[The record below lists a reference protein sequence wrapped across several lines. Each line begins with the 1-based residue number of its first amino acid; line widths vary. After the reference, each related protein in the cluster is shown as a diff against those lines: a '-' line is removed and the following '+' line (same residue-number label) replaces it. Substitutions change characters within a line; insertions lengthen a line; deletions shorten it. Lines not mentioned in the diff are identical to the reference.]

1 MEFRG
6 FTAGRGDDAMVG
18 QGKLLNMDTLIKLL
32 EAIDRLG
39 PTSLYK
45 AAKEAG
51 LTYPT
56 ARRYLRL
63 SMEQG
68 LVVNLGRGSRGE
80 LRLVLSERGQE
91 CLTMLKEL
99 VEKRTLNRCR

>member
-1 MEFRG
+1 MPN
-6 FTAGRGDDAMVG
+6 
-18 QGKLLNMDTLIKLL
+18 QGKLLNMDILL
-32 EAIDRLG
+32 RLLDAIGRLG
-39 PTSLYK
+39 PTSLYR

-68 LVVNLGRGSRGE
+68 LVLNLGRGSRGE
-80 LRLVLSERGQE
+80 LRLVLSKKGRE
-91 CLTMLKEL
+91 CLIMLKNIQ
-99 VEKRTLNRCR
+99 RNA

>member
-1 MEFRG
+1 M
-6 FTAGRGDDAMVG
+6 AGRGADTMAG
-18 QGKLLNMDTLIKLL
+18 QGKLLNMEILLRFL

-45 AAKEAG
+45 AAKEAE

-56 ARRYLRL
+56 ARRYLKI

-68 LVVNLGRGSRGE
+68 LVVNLGRGPRGE
-80 LRLVLSERGQE
+80 LQLVLSDQGKE
-91 CLTMLKEL
+91 CLNVLRNLQRNT
-99 VEKRTLNRCR
+99 